1 MSVLAA
7 SAHRIAVNSASIVG
21 NNVLRRGLAFAA
33 TVSIARYL
41 PVETFGRYVLVL
53 ATIEL
58 FRQVADF
65 GIDHI
70 AVRRLA
76 RDPGTGVLQPALR
89 LKLAMSLVAIAC
101 AEAFA
106 LALGY
111 GPQLMGYLALASLAL
126 LFSATASTLATS
138 FQATLSM
145 RRLLPVNATGN
156 VLMLALVWAAIFL
169 HVSVAGFLMA
179 AVLAEAYA
187 LALTFLLLRRSGH
200 SAQREPPASVPARR
214 LLAEAT
220 PLGLASVLVMVY
232 FRVDTIVLSKVAGEA
247 EVGRYGAIFR
257 LTEGSLALAAGLAAT
272 FLPLLSSYLAD
283 PGSRQRGI
291 ELYER
296 GFKVLLASSVL
307 LASTITLLA
316 VPIMRLLYGASY
328 ADAGPG
334 LAVLTW
340 STVFMSLNM
349 MQTSAFVAL
358 GRQRAL
364 FGVTIV
370 NLLIN
375 VALILTLIPRFGL
388 MGACAATVA
397 TEGANTVIQAALL
410 ARDLPMTRML
420 VPALRYGGL
429 AFLALGLSLAL
440 GRSIPVSAA
449 LGGALAAYAL
459 ALLALE
465 ARSVGVSRQMWRPPP
480 LVTTRSS
487 RAEEAA

>member
-1 MSVLAA
+1 MSTQTI
-7 SAHRIAVNSASIVG
+7 SAQRIAINGASIVG
-21 NNVLRRGLAFAA
+21 SNVLRRALAFVA

-41 PVETFGRYVLVL
+41 SVETFGRYVLVL

-65 GIDHI
+65 GIDYI

-76 RDPGTGVLQPALR
+76 RDPGAAVLRPALR
-89 LKLAMSLVAIAC
+89 LKLAMSLVAVAC

-111 GPQLMGYLALASLAL
+111 GPQFMDYLALASLGL

-145 RRLLPVNATGN
+145 RRLVPVNATAN
-156 VLMLALVWAAIFL
+156 LLMLALVWAGIFL

-179 AVLAEAYA
+179 AALAEAYG
-187 LALTFLLLRRSGH
+187 LALTFLLLRRAGH
-200 SAQREPPASVPARR
+200 WAQRVAPVWAPARG

-232 FRVDTIVLSKVAGEA
+232 FRLDTIVLSKVAGET

-257 LTEGSLALAAGLAAT
+257 VTEGSLALAAGLAAT
-272 FLPLLSSYLAD
+272 FLPLLSSYLANPD
-283 PGSRQRGI
+283 SRPRAL

-296 GFKVLLASSVL
+296 GFNVLLASSVL
-307 LASTITLLA
+307 LASTIMLLA
-316 VPIMRLLYGASY
+316 GPIMRLLYGAPY
-328 ADAGPG
+328 ADAAPG

-340 STVFMSLNM
+340 STVFMSLNIL
-349 MQTSAFVAL
+349 QGSTFVAL
-358 GRQRAL
+358 GRQRTL
-364 FGVTIV
+364 LGITVV

-375 VALILTLIPRFGL
+375 VALVLTLIPRFGL
-388 MGACAATVA
+388 LGACAATVV
-397 TEGANTVIQAALL
+397 TEGANTLIQNALL
-410 ARDLPMTRML
+410 ARDLPMSRML
-420 VPALRYGGL
+420 LPALRYGGF
-429 AFLALGLSLAL
+429 AFLALGLSLTL
-440 GRSIPVSAA
+440 GRSIPASAA
-449 LGGALAAYAL
+449 LAAALACYAL

-465 ARSVGVSRQMWRPPP
+465 ARSVGVCRRMRP
-480 LVTTRSS
+480 LVPVVPGGR
-487 RAEEAA
+487 

>member
-1 MSVLAA
+1 
-7 SAHRIAVNSASIVG
+7 
-21 NNVLRRGLAFAA
+21 VLRRALAFVA

-65 GIDHI
+65 GIDYI

-76 RDPGTGVLQPALR
+76 RDPGAGVLRPALR
-89 LKLAMSLVAIAC
+89 LKLAMSLVAVAC
-101 AEAFA
+101 AEVFA
-106 LALGY
+106 LAMGY
-111 GPQLMGYLALASLAL
+111 GPQFMGYLALASLAL

-145 RRLLPVNATGN
+145 RRLVPVNATAN
-156 VLMLALVWAAIFL
+156 LLMLALVWAGILF
-169 HVSVAGFLMA
+169 HVSVAGFLLA
-179 AVLAEAYA
+179 AALAEAYG
-187 LALTFLLLRRSGH
+187 LALTFLLLRRAGH
-200 SAQREPPASVPARR
+200 RAQRVAPVWVPARG
-214 LLAEAT
+214 LLAEAA
-220 PLGLASVLVMVY
+220 PLGLASVLVMMY
-232 FRVDTIVLSKVAGEA
+232 FRLDTIVLSKVAGET

-272 FLPLLSSYLAD
+272 FLPLLSTYLANPD
-283 PGSRQRGI
+283 SRQRGL

-296 GFKVLLASSVL
+296 GFNVLLASSVL

-316 VPIMRLLYGASY
+316 GPIMRLLYGAPY
-328 ADAGPG
+328 ADAAPG
-334 LAVLTW
+334 LAVLIW

-375 VALILTLIPRFGL
+375 VALIVTLIPRFGL
-388 MGACAATVA
+388 LGACAATVV
-397 TEGANTVIQAALL
+397 TEAANTLIQSALL
-410 ARDLPMTRML
+410 ARDLPMSRML
-420 VPALRYGGL
+420 VPVLRYGGL
-429 AFLALGLSLAL
+429 AVLALGLALAL
-440 GRSIPVSAA
+440 GRSVPASAA

-465 ARSVGVSRQMWRPPP
+465 VRSVGGGLMRRRLPP
-480 LVTTRSS
+480 LVTALAS